1 MHRIVLSGTV
11 IQNNLID
18 LWSVFD
24 FVYPGKL
31 GTLPIFQSQFAIP
44 INLGGYL
51 NATRIQI
58 ETAHKCASILQATIT
73 PYMLRRLKS
82 KVATDLPKKTEQV
95 LFCRLT
101 KAQKRAYN
109 QFLGSDSV
117 DSILSGKRQA
127 LYGIDVMRKICNH
140 PDLLDREVA
149 QHVGYLI

>member
-1 MHRIVLSGTV
+1 
-11 IQNNLID
+11 
-18 LWSVFD
+18 VFD

-31 GTLPIFQSQFAIP
+31 GTLPIFQSQFSIP

-58 ETAHKCASILQATIT
+58 ETAHKCASILQSTIS

-101 KAQKRAYN
+101 KAQRRAYN
-109 QFLGSDSV
+109 RFLNSEV
-117 DSILSGKRQA
+117 VESIIGGKRQA
-127 LYGIDVMRKICNH
+127 LYGIDIMRKICNH
-140 PDLLDREVA
+140 PDLLEREEM
-149 QHVGYLI
+149 QHVYFHYFSNYLDERIR